1 MSKRE
6 IDIWDVLFWL
16 AMTVTIVYI
25 IAKLTGL
32 INTLEWLNLL
42 PIISS
47 VFGIGVFYQR
57 VTQFVSK
64 IYARTDYLKSN
75 MDKISTNWN
84 AMSTSMDTVSNSIDT
99 ILNKIT
105 EHDKRLFSLEKQQK
119 IFYKLSTKKRK

>member
-16 AMTVTIVYI
+16 AMTITIVYI

-32 INTLEWLNLL
+32 INTPEWLNLL
-42 PIISS
+42 PIISL

-57 VTQFVSK
+57 VTEFVNK
-64 IYARTDYLKSN
+64 IYTRTDYLKSN
-75 MDKISTNWN
+75 IDKILANMN
-84 AMSTSMDTVSNSIDT
+84 RISNKT
-99 ILNKIT
+99 IEN
-105 EHDKRLFSLEKQQK
+105 EKRLFSLEKQQK